1 MPISGFFLSQQ
12 RTEIHRYMGQTPQF
26 YAMETDLVLR
36 PARRYRSP
44 NTFKQFGFAMECED
58 MSNGLGLFNWIR
70 DGVKQSVLLGVSDA
84 IDTIGSHED
93 NRSLNPALLTFA
105 KQPVTMLTDAR
116 IDEPIQRKVPGASG
130 RKRLGRSLR
139 DIDPKPAS

>member
-1 MPISGFFLSQQ
+1 
-12 RTEIHRYMGQTPQF
+12 
-26 YAMETDLVLR
+26 
-36 PARRYRSP
+36 
-44 NTFKQFGFAMECED
+44 

-84 IDTIGSHED
+84 IDTIGSPDE
-93 NRSLNPALLTFA
+93 NRALNPALLSFA
-105 KQPVTMLTDAR
+105 KQPLALQPLALQANAR
-116 IDEPIQRKVPGASG
+116 MDEPGPRKLPGSSG

>member
-1 MPISGFFLSQQ
+1 
-12 RTEIHRYMGQTPQF
+12 
-26 YAMETDLVLR
+26 
-36 PARRYRSP
+36 
-44 NTFKQFGFAMECED
+44 

-84 IDTIGSHED
+84 IDTIGSPGSPDE
-93 NRSLNPALLTFA
+93 NRTMNPALLSFA
-105 KQPVTMLTDAR
+105 KQPISLHANAR
-116 IDEPIQRKVPGASG
+116 IDEPPQRKIAGTSG

>member
-1 MPISGFFLSQQ
+1 
-12 RTEIHRYMGQTPQF
+12 
-26 YAMETDLVLR
+26 
-36 PARRYRSP
+36 
-44 NTFKQFGFAMECED
+44 

-84 IDTIGSHED
+84 IDTIGSPDE
-93 NRSLNPALLTFA
+93 NRAMNPALLSFA
-105 KQPVTMLTDAR
+105 KQPISLQANAR
-116 IDEPIQRKVPGASG
+116 IEEMPQRKLPGTSG

>member
-1 MPISGFFLSQQ
+1 
-12 RTEIHRYMGQTPQF
+12 
-26 YAMETDLVLR
+26 
-36 PARRYRSP
+36 
-44 NTFKQFGFAMECED
+44 

-84 IDTIGSHED
+84 IDTIGSPED
-93 NRSLNPALLTFA
+93 NRTLNPALLSFA
-105 KQPVTMLTDAR
+105 KQPMAMQANTALN
-116 IDEPIQRKVPGASG
+116 EPPTRKLPASGG